1 VAAVERMRGAG
12 ARTAAAVAAYCRK
25 AQARNLVGGSGGNMS
40 ARVLGTDWML
50 ITPTGLALEEVTAA
64 RLLVVDI
71 PSGQILRA
79 PRGLA
84 PSTELTTHLAV
95 YRTREAAGAVLHVHP
110 PFATAY
116 ACAEPALPL
125 VTITAEEMLHEVPLL
140 EYAFPGSEALAAIV
154 GAGLAKFP
162 ERWAFLLRRH
172 GVLAVGTDPRAA
184 YLWADLLESTA
195 RTSLLHAVLARQ
207 GVIGPQGDRPA

>member
-1 VAAVERMRGAG
+1 MARVGQVRGAE
-12 ARTAAAVAAYCRK
+12 ARTAAAVAAHCRK
-25 AQARNLVGGSGGNMS
+25 AQARDLVGGAGGNMS
-40 ARVLGTDWML
+40 ARIPGTDRML

-64 RLLVVDI
+64 RLVLVDI
-71 PSGQILRA
+71 PSGRVLRV

-84 PSTELTTHLAV
+84 PSKELTTHLAV
-95 YRTREAAGAVLHVHP
+95 YRTRDAAGAVLHAHP

-125 VTITAEEMLHEVPLL
+125 VTITAEEMFHEIPLL
-140 EYAFPGSEALAAIV
+140 DYAFPGSEALAAIV
-154 GAGLAKFP
+154 ARGLAKFP

-172 GVLAVGTDPRAA
+172 GVLAVGRDPRAA

-195 RTSLLHAVLARQ
+195 KTSFLHALLTRQ
-207 GVIGPQGDRPA
+207 GGARPAGDLPA